1 MSKPPELRAS
11 RRGWLSRLVSAPK
24 NSLAKTLL
32 VPLIV
37 GFFSAVLVAGTAIS
51 LRPQYEAN
59 QERNRQ
65 QNILAAADLLQPGVS
80 TKALFERVEPRVV
93 DLTTGDYAADIDLST
108 LERAQAVRD
117 PSTLV
122 EVPPELDTAF
132 IKERSRYAVVYL
144 FYEADRLKL
153 IILPVYG
160 YGLWS
165 TMYGYVALE
174 SDANTIV
181 GLRFYQHGETPG
193 LGGEID
199 NPKWQRLWGGKKIYG
214 DSDEPLI
221 EVVKGQVQRTNG
233 AGAVHQVDGISG
245 ATLTGRG
252 VTNLLR
258 YWFGGHGFGPFLQN
272 LRENSEEAL

>member
-1 MSKPPELRAS
+1 MSDS
-11 RRGWLSRLVSAPK
+11 RTDRQNWLSRLLGAPK

-37 GFFSAVLVAGTAIS
+37 SLLSAVLVAGAAIS
-51 LRPQYEAN
+51 LRPQYEQN
-59 QERNRQ
+59 VELNRQ
-65 QNILAAADLLQPGVS
+65 RNILAAADLLDSGES
-80 TKALFERVEPRVV
+80 AAALFDQVEARVV
-93 DLTTGDYAADIDLST
+93 DLTTGDYATDMDLVT
-108 LERAQAVRD
+108 LEQARVSRD
-117 PSTLV
+117 PAIRV
-122 EVPPELDTAF
+122 AVPADLDIAL

-144 FYEADRLKL
+144 LYDADRLQQ

-174 SDANTIV
+174 ADANTVV
-181 GLRFYQHGETPG
+181 GLRFHQHGETPG

-199 NPKWQRLWGGKKIYG
+199 NPKWQRLWRGKKIFDAG
-214 DSDEPLI
+214 ADPLI
-221 EVVKGQVQRTNG
+221 EVVKGSVPITNDG
-233 AGAVHQVDGISG
+233 RDAYQVDGISG

-258 YWFGGHGFGPFLQN
+258 YWLGPHGFGPFLQT
-272 LRENSEEAL
+272 LRDNNEAVQ

>member
-1 MSKPPELRAS
+1 MSESPNTAS
-11 RRGWLSRLVSAPK
+11 WISRLLAAPK

-37 GFFSAVLVAGTAIS
+37 SLLSAVLVAGAAIT
-51 LRPQYEAN
+51 LRPQYQLN
-59 QERNRQ
+59 QEHNRQ
-65 QNILAAADLLQPGVS
+65 QNILAAADLLEFGKS
-80 TKALFERVEPRVV
+80 TEVLFEQVEARVV
-93 DLTTGDYAADIDLST
+93 DLSTGEYATDIDPAM
-108 LERAQAVRD
+108 LESAQRSRD
-117 PSTLV
+117 QSMRVT
-122 EVPPELDTAF
+122 VPRELDAAV

-144 FYEADRLKL
+144 LYEADRLKL

-174 SDANTIV
+174 ADANTIV

-199 NPKWQRLWGGKKIYG
+199 NPKWQKLWRGKKIYG
-214 DSDEPLI
+214 TSAEPLI
-221 EVVKGQVQRTNG
+221 KVAKGIVARTNDG
-233 AGAVHQVDGISG
+233 SDAYQVDGITG
-245 ATLTGRG
+245 ATLTGNG

-258 YWFGGHGFGPFLQN
+258 YWLGAHGFGPFLQKLGMN
-272 LRENSEEAL
+272 DETMQ

>member
-1 MSKPPELRAS
+1 MPESPELRAS

-37 GFFSAVLVAGTAIS
+37 GFFSAVLVAGTAIA

-80 TKALFERVEPRVV
+80 TEALFERIEPRVV
-93 DLTTGDYAADIDLST
+93 DLTTGDYAPDIDLST
-108 LERAQAVRD
+108 LERAQTVRD

-122 EVPPELDTAF
+122 KVPPELDAAF
-132 IKERSRYAVVYL
+132 IKEHSRYAVVYL

-258 YWFGGHGFGPFLQN
+258 YWFGEHGFGPFLQN
-272 LRENSEEAL
+272 LRENSEETP

>member
-1 MSKPPELRAS
+1 MSKSAQS
-11 RRGWLSRLVSAPK
+11 RGEGRGWLSRVLGAPK
-24 NSLAKTLL
+24 NSMTKTLL
-32 VPLIV
+32 VPLV
-37 GFFSAVLVAGTAIS
+37 VALFSAVMVAGAAIA
-51 LRPQYEAN
+51 LRPQYQAN

-65 QNILAAADLLQPGVS
+65 QNILAAANLLQPGVS
-80 TKALFERVEPRVV
+80 TESLFERVEPRVV
-93 DLTTGDYAADIDLST
+93 DLATGDYALDIDPST
-108 LERAQAVRD
+108 LERAVRD

-122 EVPPELDTAF
+122 TVPPELDAAF

-144 FYEADRLKL
+144 LYEADRLQQ

-193 LGGEID
+193 LGAEID
-199 NPKWQRLWGGKKIYG
+199 NPKWQDLWSGKKIY
-214 DSDEPLI
+214 SDAGEPLI
-221 EVVKGQVQRTNG
+221 EVVKGPVLSASRSS
-233 AGAVHQVDGISG
+233 AVHQVDGISG

-252 VTNLLR
+252 VTNLLQ
-258 YWFGGHGFGPFLQN
+258 YWFGAHGFGPYLQS
-272 LRENSEEAL
+272 LRENTEETR

>member
-32 VPLIV
+32 VPLLV

>member
-1 MSKPPELRAS
+1 MSDS
-11 RRGWLSRLVSAPK
+11 RSNPGSWISRLLASPK
-24 NSLAKTLL
+24 NSRAKTLL

-37 GFFSAVLVAGTAIS
+37 SLLSAVLVAGAAIS
-51 LRPQYEAN
+51 LRPQYQLN

-65 QNILAAADLLQPGVS
+65 QNILAAADLLQSGKS
-80 TKALFERVEPRVV
+80 AESLFDQVEARVV
-93 DLTTGDYAADIDLST
+93 DLNTGDYATDMDPAM
-108 LERAQAVRD
+108 LEQAQASRD
-117 PSTLV
+117 PATR
-122 EVPPELDTAF
+122 VPVPTDLDKAL

-144 FYEADRLKL
+144 LYEADRLKQ

-174 SDANTIV
+174 ADANTIV

-199 NPKWQRLWGGKKIYG
+199 NPKWQRLWRGKKIYG
-214 DSDEPLI
+214 ASAEPLV
-221 EVVKGQVQRTNG
+221 EVVKGAVPKTNDG
-233 AGAVHQVDGISG
+233 SDAYQVDGITG

-258 YWFGGHGFGPFLQN
+258 YWLGPHGFGPFLQTV
-272 LRENSEEAL
+272 RENNEATQ